1 MHKVVSTESGRADK
15 VLALMLDESRS
26 QVSKLIKS
34 GFVSVNGT
42 KITKGSVIVES
53 GDSIEYEIPKVTK
66 SEAKEIDFDI
76 EILYE
81 DDDILVL
88 NKPAGLVVH
97 PAPSLDEPTLVD
109 WLIDRGINLSTLAGE
124 ERHGIVHRID
134 RGTSG
139 ALAVA
144 KNNKSHRELAKQLKS
159 KEMGRYY
166 TAIIDH
172 PLKSNISIDKPI
184 GRNPNNR
191 LKMAIVPNGREA
203 KTDFIKIIDSKDGR
217 YELIGAKLYTG
228 RTHQIRVHLSS
239 IGRHILGD
247 ELYGCKTGPDI
258 SPRVFLHAFIMK
270 LKHPTSGRLLR
281 INAPLPQDMKNFVN
295 NQFKRG
301 TIDDKDIE
309 QTILD
314 TFDYDSI
321 TN

>member
-81 DDDILVL
+81 DDDILVI

-109 WLIDRGINLSTLAGE
+109 WLIERGINLSTLAGE

-247 ELYGCKTGPDI
+247 ELYGCKIGPDI

-270 LKHPTSGRLLR
+270 LKHPTNGRLLR